1 MGEQAPISRL
11 LAHTQNHRSTMWL
24 ATLFSILNK
33 IFDLA
38 PPLLIGAAVDV
49 VIKKEESALADF
61 GYSDPKEQLILL
73 SVLTIIIWVFESL
86 FEYIYGVLW
95 RNLAQTVQHEL
106 RLDAYSHIQN
116 LEMEWF
122 GDQSK
127 GELMSILNDDIN
139 QLERFLDKGA
149 NELLQVGTTVVI
161 IGAIFLYISPTIA
174 LYSIGAIPV
183 IIWGSFRFQSRIAPR
198 YSKVRKEVGLLNA
211 LLSNN
216 LSGISTIKSFTSEEL
231 EVERVS
237 KASQAYREA
246 NRDAIRLSAAFVPL
260 IRMAILVGFTG
271 TLLHGGLMTLENKM
285 AIASYSVMIFMMQRL
300 LWPLTRLGE
309 TFDLYQRAMV
319 STTRVLNLLETEI
332 RIEEGATP
340 LDKSKV
346 KGEINFENI
355 SFSYPGRELVV
366 DNFDFNIKAGTTQ
379 AIVGPTG
386 SGKTTLIRL
395 LLRFH
400 VPNSGNIFLDSNEIS
415 KLNLKDLR
423 SSISLV
429 TQTITLFPG
438 SVLQNI
444 AYGSNNSSED
454 EIISAAKVAEIHD
467 FVVSLPEG
475 YNTQIGEG
483 GHKLSGGQRQRISIA
498 RAVLKDAPILVLDE
512 ATSSVDN
519 ETEEALQKSL
529 DFISKNRTT
538 IVIAHR
544 LSTIRHSHSIIVL
557 DKGKVVESGK
567 HEDLIKNKSSYYRLW
582 NVQTGVRKS

>member
-1 MGEQAPISRL
+1 MTEQAPIYRL
-11 LAHTQNHRSTMWL
+11 ISHMKERRSTMWL

-49 VIKKEESALADF
+49 VARQEESVLSNY
-61 GYSDPKEQLILL
+61 GYTDPKDQLIIL
-73 SVLTIIIWVFESL
+73 SILTVIIWVFESL

-106 RLDAYSHIQN
+106 RLDAYSHIQE
-116 LEMEWF
+116 LEMAWF
-122 GDQSK
+122 SDQSK

-161 IGAIFLYISPTIA
+161 ISAIFFYISPAIA
-174 LYSIGAIPV
+174 IYSIIPIPV
-183 IIWGSFRFQSRIAPR
+183 IIWGSFRFQSRIGPR
-198 YSKVRKEVGLLNA
+198 YAEVRKEVGLLNA

-231 EVERVS
+231 EIERVRA
-237 KASQAYREA
+237 ASQKYREA
-246 NRDAIRLSAAFVPL
+246 NRKAIRLSAAFVPL
-260 IRMAILVGFTG
+260 IRMAILVGFTA
-271 TLLHGGLMTLENKM
+271 TLLHGGIVTLNGGME
-285 AIASYSVMIFMMQRL
+285 IASYSVMIFMMQRL

-332 RIEEGATP
+332 SVQEGDKE
-340 LDKSKV
+340 LDITKV
-346 KGEINFENI
+346 KGDIRFEDV
-355 SFSYPGRELVV
+355 SFAYPERDEVITNLSLA
-366 DNFDFNIKAGTTQ
+366 IKPGTTQ
-379 AIVGPTG
+379 AIVGSTG

-400 VPNSGNIFLDSNEIS
+400 DNSSGKIFLDGSEI
-415 KLNLKDLR
+415 KDLKIKSLR

-429 TQTITLFPG
+429 TQTIILFPG
-438 SVLQNI
+438 TVMQNI
-444 AYGSNNSSED
+444 AYGKEGATEKEIMSS
-454 EIISAAKVAEIHD
+454 AKTAEAHD
-467 FVVSLPEG
+467 FIMKLPFG
-475 YNTQIGEG
+475 YETQIGEG
-483 GHKLSGGQRQRISIA
+483 GHKLSGGQRQRLSIA
-498 RAVLKDAPILVLDE
+498 RAVLKNAPILVLDE

-529 DFISKNRTT
+529 EIISKDRTT

-544 LSTIRHSHSIIVL
+544 LSTIRHSDSIIVL
-557 DKGKVVESGK
+557 DDGKVVESGT
-567 HEDLIKNKSSYYRLW
+567 HEELLDNKSQYFKLW
-582 NVQTGVRKS
+582 NVQTGKR

>member
-1 MGEQAPISRL
+1 MTEQVPISRL
-11 LAHTQNHRSTMWL
+11 IAHMKEHRSTMWL
-24 ATLFSILNK
+24 ATFFSVLNK

-49 VIKKEESALADF
+49 VVKQEESVLSGY
-61 GYSDPKEQLILL
+61 GYSDPKEQLIIL
-73 SVLTIIIWVFESL
+73 SVLTVFIWVFESL
-86 FEYIYGVLW
+86 FEYFYGVLW

-106 RLDAYSHIQN
+106 RLDAYSHIQE
-116 LEMEWF
+116 LEMSWF
-122 GDQSK
+122 SDQSK

-149 NELLQVGTTVVI
+149 NELLQVSTTVVVI
-161 IGAIFLYISPTIA
+161 SAIFFYISPEIA
-174 LYSIGAIPV
+174 IYSILPIP
-183 IIWGSFRFQSRIAPR
+183 IILWGSFRFQSRIGPR
-198 YSKVRKEVGLLNA
+198 YAEVRKEVGLLNA

-216 LSGISTIKSFTSEEL
+216 LSGISTIKSFTSEEM
-231 EVERVS
+231 EIERVRE
-237 KASQAYREA
+237 ASQAYREA
-246 NRDAIRLSAAFVPL
+246 NKRAIRLSAAFVPL
-260 IRMAILVGFTG
+260 IRMAILVGFTA
-271 TLLHGGLMTLENKM
+271 TLLHGGFVTLDGGM

-319 STTRVLNLLETEI
+319 STTRVLNLLETPI
-332 RIEEGATP
+332 AIDEGDTEVNI
-340 LDKSKV
+340 SEV
-346 KGEINFENI
+346 KGSVVFEDVNFAYPDRSEIINGLNI
-355 SFSYPGRELVV
+355 E
-366 DNFDFNIKAGTTQ
+366 IKSGTTQ

-400 VPNSGNIFLDSNEIS
+400 DPTSGKILLDGKDLKSL
-415 KLNLKDLR
+415 KMKDLR
-423 SSISLV
+423 SAISLV

-438 SVLQNI
+438 TVMQNI
-444 AYGSNNSSED
+444 AYGKAGATEE
-454 EIISAAKVAEIHD
+454 EIIESAKVAEAHSFIM
-467 FVVSLPEG
+467 SLPDG

-483 GHKLSGGQRQRISIA
+483 GHKLSGGQRQRLSIA

-529 DFISKNRTT
+529 EIISKDRTT

-544 LSTIRHSHSIIVL
+544 LSTIRYSDSIIVL
-557 DKGKVVESGK
+557 DDGKVVESGT
-567 HEDLIKNKSSYYRLW
+567 HEELLDNKSQYFRLW
-582 NVQTGVRKS
+582 NVQTGTR

>member
-1 MGEQAPISRL
+1 MTEQAPIYRL
-11 LAHTQNHRSTMWL
+11 ISHMKEHRSTMWL

-49 VIKKEESALADF
+49 VVKQQDSALSGYF
-61 GYSDPKEQLILL
+61 GYSDPKEQLIIL
-73 SVLTIIIWVFESL
+73 SILTVIIWVFESL

-106 RLDAYSHIQN
+106 RLDAYSHIQE
-116 LEMEWF
+116 LEMAWF
-122 GDQSK
+122 SDQSK

-161 IGAIFLYISPTIA
+161 ISAIFFYISPAIA
-174 LYSIGAIPV
+174 IYSIIPIPV
-183 IIWGSFRFQSRIAPR
+183 IIWGSFRFQSRIGPHYAE
-198 YSKVRKEVGLLNA
+198 VRKEVGLLNA

-231 EVERVS
+231 EIERVR
-237 KASQAYREA
+237 KASQKYREA
-246 NRDAIRLSAAFVPL
+246 NRRAIRLSAAFVPL
-260 IRMAILVGFTG
+260 IRMAILVGFTA
-271 TLLHGGLMTLENKM
+271 TLLHGGIVTLDGGMEV
-285 AIASYSVMIFMMQRL
+285 ASYSVMIFMMQRL

-332 RIEEGATP
+332 TIVEGNKE
-340 LDKSKV
+340 LDFAKV
-346 KGEINFENI
+346 KGEIKFETVSFAYPERDEVI
-355 SFSYPGRELVV
+355 SDLSLE
-366 DNFDFNIKAGTTQ
+366 IKPGTTQ
-379 AIVGPTG
+379 AIVGSTG

-400 VPNSGNIFLDSNEIS
+400 DPSSGRISLDGDEI
-415 KLNLKDLR
+415 KELKVKSLR

-429 TQTITLFPG
+429 TQTIILFPG
-438 SVLQNI
+438 TVMQNI
-444 AYGSNNSSED
+444 AYGREGATED
-454 EIISAAKVAEIHD
+454 EIISSAKIAEAHEFIMK
-467 FVVSLPEG
+467 LPLG
-475 YNTQIGEG
+475 YDTQIGEG
-483 GHKLSGGQRQRISIA
+483 GHKLSGGQRQRLSIA

-529 DFISKNRTT
+529 EIISKDRTT

-544 LSTIRHSHSIIVL
+544 LSTIRHSDSIIVL
-557 DKGKVVESGK
+557 DDGKVIESGT
-567 HEDLIKNKSSYYRLW
+567 HEKLLDNKSQYSKLW
-582 NVQTGVRKS
+582 NVQTGKR

>member
-1 MGEQAPISRL
+1 MTEQVPISRL
-11 LAHTQNHRSTMWL
+11 IAHMKEHRSTMWL
-24 ATLFSILNK
+24 ATFFSVLNK

-49 VIKKEESALADF
+49 VVKQDESVLSSY
-61 GYSDPKEQLILL
+61 GYSDPKEQLIIL
-73 SVLTIIIWVFESL
+73 SVLTVFIWVFESL
-86 FEYIYGVLW
+86 FEYFYGVLW

-106 RLDAYSHIQN
+106 RLDAYSHIQE
-116 LEMEWF
+116 LEMSWF
-122 GDQSK
+122 SDQSK

-149 NELLQVGTTVVI
+149 NELLQVSTTVVVI
-161 IGAIFLYISPTIA
+161 SAIFFYISPEIA
-174 LYSIGAIPV
+174 IYSILPIP
-183 IIWGSFRFQSRIAPR
+183 IILWGSFRFQSRIGPR
-198 YSKVRKEVGLLNA
+198 YAEVRKEVGLLNA

-216 LSGISTIKSFTSEEL
+216 LSGISTIKSFTSEEM
-231 EVERVS
+231 EIARVRE
-237 KASQAYREA
+237 ASQAYREA
-246 NRDAIRLSAAFVPL
+246 NKRAIRLSAAFVPL
-260 IRMAILVGFTG
+260 IRMAILVGFTA
-271 TLLHGGLMTLENKM
+271 TLLHGGFVTLDGGM

-319 STTRVLNLLETEI
+319 STTRVLNLLETPI
-332 RIEEGATP
+332 AIDEGDTEVNI
-340 LDKSKV
+340 SEV
-346 KGEINFENI
+346 KGSVVFDDLNFAYPDRSEIINGLNI
-355 SFSYPGRELVV
+355 E
-366 DNFDFNIKAGTTQ
+366 IKPGTTQ

-400 VPNSGNIFLDSNEIS
+400 DPTSGKILLDGKDLKSL
-415 KLNLKDLR
+415 KMKDLR
-423 SSISLV
+423 SAISLV

-438 SVLQNI
+438 TVMQNI
-444 AYGSNNSSED
+444 AYGKAGATEE
-454 EIISAAKVAEIHD
+454 EIIESAKVAEAHSFIM
-467 FVVSLPEG
+467 SLPDG

-483 GHKLSGGQRQRISIA
+483 GHKLSGGQRQRLSIA

-529 DFISKNRTT
+529 EIISKDRTT

-544 LSTIRHSHSIIVL
+544 LSTIRYSDSIIVL
-557 DKGKVVESGK
+557 DDGKVVESGT
-567 HEDLIKNKSSYYRLW
+567 HEELLDNKSQYFRLW
-582 NVQTGVRKS
+582 NVQTGTR

>member
-1 MGEQAPISRL
+1 MAEQAPIYRL
-11 LAHTQNHRSTMWL
+11 ISHMKERRSTMWL

-49 VIKKEESALADF
+49 VARQEESVLSNY
-61 GYSDPKEQLILL
+61 GYTDPKEQLIIL
-73 SVLTIIIWVFESL
+73 SILTVIIWVFESL

-106 RLDAYSHIQN
+106 RLDAYSHIQE
-116 LEMEWF
+116 LEMAWF
-122 GDQSK
+122 SDQSK

-161 IGAIFLYISPTIA
+161 ISAIFFYISPAIA
-174 LYSIGAIPV
+174 IYSVIPIPV
-183 IIWGSFRFQSRIAPR
+183 IIWGSFRFQSRIGPR
-198 YSKVRKEVGLLNA
+198 YAEVRKEVGLLNA

-231 EVERVS
+231 EIERVRA
-237 KASQAYREA
+237 ASQKYREA
-246 NRDAIRLSAAFVPL
+246 NRKAIRLSAAFVPL
-260 IRMAILVGFTG
+260 IRMAILVGFTA
-271 TLLHGGLMTLENKM
+271 TLLHGGIVTLNGGME
-285 AIASYSVMIFMMQRL
+285 IASYSVMIFMMQRL

-332 RIEEGATP
+332 SVQEGDKE
-340 LDKSKV
+340 LDITKV
-346 KGEINFENI
+346 KGDIRFEDVNFA
-355 SFSYPGRELVV
+355 YPERDEVITNLSLA
-366 DNFDFNIKAGTTQ
+366 IKPGTTQ
-379 AIVGPTG
+379 AIVGSTG

-400 VPNSGNIFLDSNEIS
+400 DNSSGKIFLDGSEI
-415 KLNLKDLR
+415 KDLKIKSLR

-429 TQTITLFPG
+429 TQTIILFPG
-438 SVLQNI
+438 TVMQNI
-444 AYGSNNSSED
+444 AYGRDGATEE
-454 EIISAAKVAEIHD
+454 EIISSAKTAEAHD
-467 FVVSLPEG
+467 FIMKLPFG
-475 YNTQIGEG
+475 YETQIGEG
-483 GHKLSGGQRQRISIA
+483 GHKLSGGQRQRLSIA
-498 RAVLKDAPILVLDE
+498 RAVLKNAPILVLDE
-512 ATSSVDN
+512 ATSSVYN

-529 DFISKNRTT
+529 EIISKDRTT

-544 LSTIRHSHSIIVL
+544 LSTIRHSDSIIVL
-557 DKGKVVESGK
+557 DDGKVVESGT
-567 HEDLIKNKSSYYRLW
+567 HEELLDNKSQYFKLW
-582 NVQTGVRKS
+582 NVQTGKR

>member
-1 MGEQAPISRL
+1 MTEQAPINRL
-11 LAHTQNHRSTMWL
+11 LAHTKNHRSTMWL
-24 ATLFSILNK
+24 ATFFSILNK

-231 EVERVS
+231 EVERVR

-400 VPNSGNIFLDSNEIS
+400 VPNSGNIFLDGNEIS

>member
-1 MGEQAPISRL
+1 MTEQAPIRRL
-11 LAHTQNHRSTMWL
+11 LAHTKNHRYTMWL

-49 VIKKEESALADF
+49 VVKREESVLSDF
-61 GYSDPKEQLILL
+61 GYSDPKEQLIVL
-73 SVLTIIIWVFESL
+73 SILTVIIWVFESL

-122 GDQSK
+122 GEQSK

-149 NELLQVGTTVVI
+149 NEILQVSTTVVI

-183 IIWGSFRFQSRIAPR
+183 IVIGSFIFQSRIAPR

-216 LSGISTIKSFTSEEL
+216 LSGISTIKSFTTEDL
-231 EVERVS
+231 EVERVR

-246 NRDAIRLSAAFVPL
+246 NRDAIKLSAAFVPL

-271 TLLHGGLMTLENKM
+271 TLLHGGLMTLDNEM

-332 RIEEGATP
+332 RIEEGALP
-340 LDKSKV
+340 LDPSRV

-366 DNFDFNIKAGTTQ
+366 DNFNFKIKPGTTQ

-400 VPNSGNIFLDSNEIS
+400 VPKSGSIFLDGNEIS
-415 KLNLKDLR
+415 RLNLKDLR

-444 AYGSNNSSED
+444 AYGSKQSSESD
-454 EIISAAKVAEIHD
+454 IIDAAKVAEIHD
-467 FVVSLPEG
+467 FVKSLPDG

-498 RAVLKDAPILVLDE
+498 RAVLKNAPILVLDE

-529 DFISKNRTT
+529 DFISKDRTT

-544 LSTIRHSHSIIVL
+544 LSTIRHSDSIIVL
-557 DKGKVVESGK
+557 DGGKVVESGK
-567 HEDLIKNKSSYYRLW
+567 HEELIGNKSSYYRLW
-582 NVQTGVRKS
+582 NVQTGVRE

>member
-1 MGEQAPISRL
+1 MTEQAPIRRL
-11 LAHTQNHRSTMWL
+11 LAHTKNHRSTMWL

-49 VIKKEESALADF
+49 VVKREESVLADF
-61 GYSDPKEQLILL
+61 GYSDPKEQLIVL
-73 SVLTIIIWVFESL
+73 SILTVIIWVFESL

-122 GDQSK
+122 GEQSK

-149 NELLQVGTTVVI
+149 NEILQVSTTVVI

-183 IIWGSFRFQSRIAPR
+183 IVIGSFIFQSRIAPR
-198 YSKVRKEVGLLNA
+198 YSKVRKEVCLLNA

-216 LSGISTIKSFTSEEL
+216 LSGISTIKSFTTEDL
-231 EVERVS
+231 EVERVR

-246 NRDAIRLSAAFVPL
+246 NRDAIKLSAAFVPL

-271 TLLHGGLMTLENKM
+271 TLLHGGLLTLDNEM

-332 RIEEGATP
+332 RIEEGALP
-340 LDKSKV
+340 LDSSIV
-346 KGEINFENI
+346 KGEITFENI

-366 DNFDFNIKAGTTQ
+366 DNFDFKIEPGTTQ

-400 VPNSGNIFLDSNEIS
+400 VPKSGSIFLDGNEIS

-444 AYGSNNSSED
+444 AYGSKEPSKS
-454 EIISAAKVAEIHD
+454 EIIDAAKVAEIHD
-467 FVVSLPEG
+467 FIESLPDG
-475 YNTQIGEG
+475 YDTQIGEG

-529 DFISKNRTT
+529 DFISKDRTT

-544 LSTIRHSHSIIVL
+544 LSTIRHSDSIIVL
-557 DKGKVVESGK
+557 DGGKVIESGK
-567 HEDLIKNKSSYYRLW
+567 HEQLIDNKSSYYRLW
-582 NVQTGVRKS
+582 NVQTGVREQ

>member
-1 MGEQAPISRL
+1 MTEQAPIFRL
-11 LAHTQNHRSTMWL
+11 FSHMKEHRSTMWL
-24 ATLFSILNK
+24 AILFSILNK

-49 VIKKEESALADF
+49 VVKRQDSVLSEYF
-61 GYSDPKEQLILL
+61 GYSDPKEQLIIL
-73 SVLTIIIWVFESL
+73 SILTVIIWVFESL

-95 RNLAQTVQHEL
+95 RNLAQTVQHEI
-106 RLDAYSHIQN
+106 RLDAYSHIQE
-116 LEMEWF
+116 LEMAWF
-122 GDQSK
+122 SDQSK

-149 NELLQVGTTVVI
+149 NELLQVSTTVIV

-183 IIWGSFRFQSRIAPR
+183 IVIGSFMFQSRIAPR
-198 YSKVRKEVGLLNA
+198 YLKVRKNVGLLNA

-216 LSGISTIKSFTSEEL
+216 LSGISTIKSFTTEEL
-231 EVERVS
+231 EIERVR

-271 TLLHGGLMTLENKM
+271 TLLHGGLITLDGKM

-319 STTRVLNLLETEI
+319 STTRVLNLLETELT
-332 RIEEGATP
+332 IEEGEKV
-340 LDKSKV
+340 LDSKKV
-346 KGEINFENI
+346 RGHIKYENM
-355 SFSYPGRELVV
+355 SFSYPERDEVISGLNLE
-366 DNFDFNIKAGTTQ
+366 IKPGTTQ
-379 AIVGPTG
+379 AIVGSTG

-400 VPNSGNIFLDSNEIS
+400 DPSSGNIFLDGDEI
-415 KLNLKDLR
+415 KELKVKSLR

-429 TQTITLFPG
+429 TQTIILFPG
-438 SVLQNI
+438 TVMQNI
-444 AYGSNNSSED
+444 AYGKEDATEEEIVSS
-454 EIISAAKVAEIHD
+454 AKIAEAHD
-467 FVVSLPEG
+467 FIMNLPNG
-475 YNTQIGEG
+475 YDTQIGEG
-483 GHKLSGGQRQRISIA
+483 GHKLSGGQRQRLSIA
-498 RAVLKDAPILVLDE
+498 RAVLKDAPILILDE

-529 DFISKNRTT
+529 ETISKDRTT

-544 LSTIRHSHSIIVL
+544 LSTIRHSDSIIVL
-557 DKGKVVESGK
+557 ESGKVVESGN
-567 HEDLIKNKSSYYRLW
+567 HEELLDNKLQYYKLW
-582 NVQTGVRKS
+582 NVQTGVR

>member
-1 MGEQAPISRL
+1 MTEEAPIRRL
-11 LAHTQNHRSTMWL
+11 LAHTKNHRSTMWL

-49 VIKKEESALADF
+49 VVKKEESALAGF
-61 GYSDPKEQLILL
+61 GYSDPKEQLIVL
-73 SVLTIIIWVFESL
+73 SILTIIIWVFESL

-95 RNLAQTVQHEL
+95 RNLAQTIQHEL

-149 NELLQVGTTVVI
+149 NEILQVSTTVVI

-174 LYSIGAIPV
+174 LYSLGAIPV
-183 IIWGSFRFQSRIAPR
+183 IVIGSFMFQSRIAPR

-216 LSGISTIKSFTSEEL
+216 LSGISTIKSFTTEEL
-231 EVERVS
+231 EVERVR

-271 TLLHGGLMTLENKM
+271 TLLHGGLLTLNDEM

-332 RIEEGATP
+332 RIEEGALP
-340 LDKSKV
+340 LDSSRV
-346 KGEINFENI
+346 KGEISFENI
-355 SFSYPGRELVV
+355 CFSYPGRELVV
-366 DNFDFNIKAGTTQ
+366 DNFDYNIKAGSTQ

-400 VPNSGNIFLDSNEIS
+400 VPNSGNISLDGNEIS
-415 KLNLKDLR
+415 KINLKDLR

-444 AYGSNNSSED
+444 AYGNKESSEA
-454 EIISAAKVAEIHD
+454 EIINAAKVAEIHD
-467 FVVSLPEG
+467 FIESLPDG
-475 YNTQIGEG
+475 YETQIGEG

-529 DFISKNRTT
+529 DFISKDRTT

-544 LSTIRHSHSIIVL
+544 LSTIRHSDSIIVL
-557 DKGKVVESGK
+557 DGGKVVESGK
-567 HEDLIKNKSSYYRLW
+567 HEELIENKSHYYRLW
-582 NVQTGVRKS
+582 NVQTGVRK

>member
-1 MGEQAPISRL
+1 MTEQAPIFRL
-11 LAHTQNHRSTMWL
+11 FSHMREHRSTMWL

-49 VIKKEESALADF
+49 VVKRQDSVLSEYF
-61 GYSDPKEQLILL
+61 GYSDPKEQLIIL
-73 SVLTIIIWVFESL
+73 SILTVIIWVFESL

-95 RNLAQTVQHEL
+95 RNLAQTVQHEI
-106 RLDAYSHIQN
+106 RLDAYSHIQE
-116 LEMEWF
+116 LEMAWF
-122 GDQSK
+122 SDQSK

-149 NELLQVGTTVVI
+149 NELLQVSTTVIV

-183 IIWGSFRFQSRIAPR
+183 IVIGSFMFQSRIAPR
-198 YSKVRKEVGLLNA
+198 YLKVRKNVGLLNA

-216 LSGISTIKSFTSEEL
+216 LSGISTIKSFTTEEL
-231 EVERVS
+231 EIERVR

-271 TLLHGGLMTLENKM
+271 TLLHGGLITLDGKM

-319 STTRVLNLLETEI
+319 STTRVLNLLETELT
-332 RIEEGATP
+332 IEEGEKV
-340 LDKSKV
+340 LDSKKV
-346 KGEINFENI
+346 RGHIKYENM
-355 SFSYPGRELVV
+355 SFSYPERDEVISGLNLE
-366 DNFDFNIKAGTTQ
+366 IKPGTTQ
-379 AIVGPTG
+379 AIVGSTG

-400 VPNSGNIFLDSNEIS
+400 DPSSGNIFLDGDEI
-415 KLNLKDLR
+415 KELKVKSLR

-429 TQTITLFPG
+429 TQTIILFPG
-438 SVLQNI
+438 TVMQNI
-444 AYGSNNSSED
+444 AYGKEDATEEEIVSS
-454 EIISAAKVAEIHD
+454 AKIAEAHD
-467 FVVSLPEG
+467 FIMNLPNG
-475 YNTQIGEG
+475 YDTQIGEG
-483 GHKLSGGQRQRISIA
+483 GHKLSGGQRQRLSIA
-498 RAVLKDAPILVLDE
+498 RAVLKDAPILILDE

-529 DFISKNRTT
+529 ETISKDRTT

-544 LSTIRHSHSIIVL
+544 LSTIRHSDSIIVL
-557 DKGKVVESGK
+557 ESGKVVESGT
-567 HEDLIKNKSSYYRLW
+567 HEELLDNKLQYYKLW
-582 NVQTGVRKS
+582 NVQTGVR

>member
-1 MGEQAPISRL
+1 MTEQVPISRL
-11 LAHTQNHRSTMWL
+11 IAHMKEHRSTMWL
-24 ATLFSILNK
+24 ATFFSVLNK

-49 VIKKEESALADF
+49 VVKQDESVLSSY
-61 GYSDPKEQLILL
+61 GYSDPKEQLIIL
-73 SVLTIIIWVFESL
+73 SVLTVFIWVFESL
-86 FEYIYGVLW
+86 FEYFYGVLW

-106 RLDAYSHIQN
+106 RLDAYSHIQE
-116 LEMEWF
+116 LEMSWF
-122 GDQSK
+122 SDQSK

-149 NELLQVGTTVVI
+149 NELLQVSTTVIVI
-161 IGAIFLYISPTIA
+161 SAIFFYISPEIA
-174 LYSIGAIPV
+174 IYSILPIP
-183 IIWGSFRFQSRIAPR
+183 IILWGSFRFQSRIGPR
-198 YSKVRKEVGLLNA
+198 YAEVRKEVGLLNA

-216 LSGISTIKSFTSEEL
+216 LSGISTIKSFTSEEM
-231 EVERVS
+231 EIARVRE
-237 KASQAYREA
+237 ASQVYREA
-246 NRDAIRLSAAFVPL
+246 NKRAIRLSAAFVPL
-260 IRMAILVGFTG
+260 IRMAILVGFTA
-271 TLLHGGLMTLENKM
+271 TLLHGGFVTLDGGM

-319 STTRVLNLLETEI
+319 STTRVLNLLETPI
-332 RIEEGATP
+332 AIDEGDTEVNI
-340 LDKSKV
+340 SEV
-346 KGEINFENI
+346 KGSVVFEDVNFAYPDRSEIINGLNI
-355 SFSYPGRELVV
+355 E
-366 DNFDFNIKAGTTQ
+366 IKPGTTQ

-400 VPNSGNIFLDSNEIS
+400 DPTSGKILLDGKDLKSL
-415 KLNLKDLR
+415 KMKDLR
-423 SSISLV
+423 SAISLV

-438 SVLQNI
+438 TVMQNI
-444 AYGSNNSSED
+444 AYGKVGATEE
-454 EIISAAKVAEIHD
+454 EIIESAKVAEAHSFIM
-467 FVVSLPEG
+467 SLPDG

-483 GHKLSGGQRQRISIA
+483 GHKLSGGQRQRLSIA

-529 DFISKNRTT
+529 EIISKDRTT

-544 LSTIRHSHSIIVL
+544 LSTIRYSDSIIVL
-557 DKGKVVESGK
+557 DDGKVVESGT
-567 HEDLIKNKSSYYRLW
+567 HEELLDNKSQYFRLW
-582 NVQTGVRKS
+582 NVQTGTR

>member
-1 MGEQAPISRL
+1 MTEQAPISRL
-11 LAHTQNHRSTMWL
+11 LAHTKNHRSTMWL

-49 VIKKEESALADF
+49 VVKREESVLSDF
-61 GYSDPKEQLILL
+61 GYSDPKEQLIVL
-73 SVLTIIIWVFESL
+73 SVLTVIIWIFESL
-86 FEYIYGVLW
+86 FEYIYGILW

-122 GDQSK
+122 GEQSK

-149 NELLQVGTTVVI
+149 NEILQVSTTVVI
-161 IGAIFLYISPTIA
+161 IGAIFLYISPMIA

-183 IIWGSFRFQSRIAPR
+183 IAVGSFMFQSRIAPR

-216 LSGISTIKSFTSEEL
+216 LSGISTIKSFTTEEL
-231 EVERVS
+231 EVERVR

-246 NRDAIRLSAAFVPL
+246 NRDAIKLSAAFVPL

-271 TLLHGGLMTLENKM
+271 TLLHGGLMTLDNEM

-332 RIEEGATP
+332 RIEEGALS
-340 LDKSKV
+340 LDSSRV
-346 KGEINFENI
+346 KGEINFENV

-366 DNFDFNIKAGTTQ
+366 DNFDFKIKPGTTQ

-400 VPNSGNIFLDSNEIS
+400 VPKSGSIFLDGNEIS

-444 AYGSNNSSED
+444 AYGSKNSTEAD
-454 EIISAAKVAEIHD
+454 IVDAAKVAEIHN
-467 FVVSLPEG
+467 FIESLPEG

-529 DFISKNRTT
+529 DFISKDRTT

-544 LSTIRHSHSIIVL
+544 LSTIRHSDSIIVL
-557 DKGKVVESGK
+557 DSGKVVESGT
-567 HEDLIKNKSSYYRLW
+567 HEELLKNNSQYFKLW
-582 NVQTGVRKS
+582 NVQTGKR

>member
-1 MGEQAPISRL
+1 M
-11 LAHTQNHRSTMWL
+11 
-24 ATLFSILNK
+24 
-33 IFDLA
+33 
-38 PPLLIGAAVDV
+38 
-49 VIKKEESALADF
+49 
-61 GYSDPKEQLILL
+61 
-73 SVLTIIIWVFESL
+73 
-86 FEYIYGVLW
+86 
-95 RNLAQTVQHEL
+95 
-106 RLDAYSHIQN
+106 
-116 LEMEWF
+116 
-122 GDQSK
+122 
-127 GELMSILNDDIN
+127 
-139 QLERFLDKGA
+139 
-149 NELLQVGTTVVI
+149 
-161 IGAIFLYISPTIA
+161 IA

-183 IIWGSFRFQSRIAPR
+183 IVIGSFLFQSRIAPR

-216 LSGISTIKSFTSEEL
+216 LSGISTIKSFTTEEL
-231 EVERVS
+231 EVERVR

-246 NRDAIRLSAAFVPL
+246 NRDAIKLSAAFVPL

-271 TLLHGGLMTLENKM
+271 TLLHGGLMTLDNEM

-332 RIEEGATP
+332 RIEEGALP
-340 LDKSKV
+340 LDSSRV
-346 KGEINFENI
+346 KGEITFENV

-366 DNFDFNIKAGTTQ
+366 DNFDFKIEPGTTQ

-400 VPNSGNIFLDSNEIS
+400 VPKSGSIFLDGNEIS

-444 AYGSNNSSED
+444 AYGSKSSEVD
-454 EIISAAKVAEIHD
+454 IVDAAKVAEIHN
-467 FVVSLPEG
+467 FIESLPEG

-529 DFISKNRTT
+529 DLISKDRTT

-544 LSTIRHSHSIIVL
+544 LSTIRHSDSIIVL
-557 DKGKVVESGK
+557 DGGKVVESGN
-567 HEDLIKNKSSYYRLW
+567 HEELLKNKSQYFKLW
-582 NVQTGVRKS
+582 NVQTGKR

>member
-1 MGEQAPISRL
+1 MTEQVPIRRL
-11 LAHTQNHRSTMWL
+11 LAHTKNHRSTMWL

-49 VIKKEESALADF
+49 VVKQEESALSDF
-61 GYSDPKEQLILL
+61 GYSDPKEQLIVL
-73 SVLTIIIWVFESL
+73 SILTVIIWVFESL

-149 NELLQVGTTVVI
+149 NEILQVSTTVVI

-174 LYSIGAIPV
+174 LYSICAIPFIV
-183 IIWGSFRFQSRIAPR
+183 IGSFMFQSRIAPR
-198 YSKVRKEVGLLNA
+198 YTKVRKEVGLLNA

-216 LSGISTIKSFTSEEL
+216 LSGISTIKSFTTEEL
-231 EVERVS
+231 EIERVR

-246 NRDAIRLSAAFVPL
+246 NRDAIKLSAAFVPL

-271 TLLHGGLMTLENKM
+271 TLLHGGLITLEGKM

-332 RIEEGATP
+332 RIEEGTES
-340 LDKSKV
+340 LDLSQV
-346 KGEINFENI
+346 KGNINFEKV
-355 SFSYPGRELVV
+355 SFSYPERELVV
-366 DNFDFNIKAGTTQ
+366 NGFDLDIKPGSTQ

-400 VPNSGNIFLDSNEIS
+400 VPNSGSIFLDGTEIS
-415 KLNLKDLR
+415 KINLKDLR

-438 SVLQNI
+438 TVLQNI
-444 AYGSNNSSED
+444 AYGNKEYSKSQ
-454 EIISAAKVAEIHD
+454 IINAAKVAEIHD
-467 FVVSLPEG
+467 FVESLPDG
-475 YNTQIGEG
+475 YSTQIGEG

-544 LSTIRHSHSIIVL
+544 LSTIRHSDSIIVL
-557 DKGKVVESGK
+557 DCGKVVEAGN
-567 HEDLIKNKSSYYRLW
+567 HDELIANKSNYYRLW
-582 NVQTGVRKS
+582 NVQTGVRD

>member
-1 MGEQAPISRL
+1 MTEQAPIYRL
-11 LAHTQNHRSTMWL
+11 ISHMKEHRSTMWL

-49 VIKKEESALADF
+49 VVKQQDSSLSGYF
-61 GYSDPKEQLILL
+61 GYSDPKEQLIIL
-73 SVLTIIIWVFESL
+73 SILTVIIWVFESL

-106 RLDAYSHIQN
+106 RLDAYSHIQE
-116 LEMEWF
+116 LEMAWF
-122 GDQSK
+122 SDQSK

-161 IGAIFLYISPTIA
+161 ISAIFFYISPAIA
-174 LYSIGAIPV
+174 IYSIIPIPV
-183 IIWGSFRFQSRIAPR
+183 IIWGSFRFQSRIGPHYAE
-198 YSKVRKEVGLLNA
+198 VRKEVGLLNA

-231 EVERVS
+231 EIERVR
-237 KASQAYREA
+237 KASQKYREA
-246 NRDAIRLSAAFVPL
+246 NRRAIRLSAAFVPL
-260 IRMAILVGFTG
+260 IRMAILVGFTA
-271 TLLHGGLMTLENKM
+271 TLLHGGIVTLDGGMEV
-285 AIASYSVMIFMMQRL
+285 ASYSVMIFMMQRL

-332 RIEEGATP
+332 TIVEGNKE
-340 LDKSKV
+340 LDFAKV
-346 KGEINFENI
+346 KGEIKFETVSFAYPERDEVI
-355 SFSYPGRELVV
+355 SDLSLE
-366 DNFDFNIKAGTTQ
+366 IKPGTTQ
-379 AIVGPTG
+379 AIVGSTG

-400 VPNSGNIFLDSNEIS
+400 DPSSGRISLDGDEI
-415 KLNLKDLR
+415 KELKVKSLR

-429 TQTITLFPG
+429 TQTIILFPG
-438 SVLQNI
+438 TVMQNI
-444 AYGSNNSSED
+444 AYGREGATED
-454 EIISAAKVAEIHD
+454 EIISSAKIAEAHEFIMK
-467 FVVSLPEG
+467 LPLG
-475 YNTQIGEG
+475 YDTQIGEG
-483 GHKLSGGQRQRISIA
+483 GHKLSGGQRQRLSIA

-529 DFISKNRTT
+529 EIISKDRTT

-544 LSTIRHSHSIIVL
+544 LSTIRHSDSIIVL
-557 DKGKVVESGK
+557 DDGKVIESGT
-567 HEDLIKNKSSYYRLW
+567 HEELLDNKSQYSKLW
-582 NVQTGVRKS
+582 NVQTGKR

>member
-1 MGEQAPISRL
+1 MTEQAPIRRL
-11 LAHTQNHRSTMWL
+11 LAHTKNHRTTMWL

-49 VIKKEESALADF
+49 VVKREESVLSDF
-61 GYSDPKEQLILL
+61 GYSDPKEQLIVL
-73 SVLTIIIWVFESL
+73 SVLTVIIWVFESL

-106 RLDAYSHIQN
+106 RIDAYSHIQN

-122 GDQSK
+122 GEQSK

-149 NELLQVGTTVVI
+149 NEILQVSTTVVI
-161 IGAIFLYISPTIA
+161 IGAIFLYISPMIA

-183 IIWGSFRFQSRIAPR
+183 IIVGSFLFQSRIAPR

-216 LSGISTIKSFTSEEL
+216 LSGISTIKSFTTEEL
-231 EVERVS
+231 EVERVR

-246 NRDAIRLSAAFVPL
+246 NRDAIKLSAAFVPL

-271 TLLHGGLMTLENKM
+271 TLLHGGLMTLDNEM

-332 RIEEGATP
+332 RIEEGALP
-340 LDKSKV
+340 LDSSRV
-346 KGEINFENI
+346 KGEITFENV

-366 DNFDFNIKAGTTQ
+366 DNFDFKIEPGTTQ
-379 AIVGPTG
+379 AIVRPTG

-400 VPNSGNIFLDSNEIS
+400 VPKSGSIFLDGNEIS

-444 AYGSNNSSED
+444 AYGSKSSEAD
-454 EIISAAKVAEIHD
+454 IVAAAKVAEIHD
-467 FVVSLPEG
+467 FVESLPEG

-529 DFISKNRTT
+529 DFISKDRTT

-544 LSTIRHSHSIIVL
+544 LSTIRHSDSIIVL
-557 DKGKVVESGK
+557 DDGKVVESGN
-567 HEDLIKNKSSYYRLW
+567 HEELLKNNSQYFKLW
-582 NVQTGVRKS
+582 NVQTGKR

>member
-1 MGEQAPISRL
+1 MRE
-11 LAHTQNHRSTMWL
+11 HRSTMWL

-49 VIKKEESALADF
+49 VVKRQDSVLSEYF
-61 GYSDPKEQLILL
+61 GYSDPKEQLIIL
-73 SVLTIIIWVFESL
+73 SILTVIIWVFESL

-95 RNLAQTVQHEL
+95 RNLAQTVQHEI
-106 RLDAYSHIQN
+106 RLDAYSHIQE
-116 LEMEWF
+116 LEMAWF
-122 GDQSK
+122 SDQSK

-149 NELLQVGTTVVI
+149 NELLQVSTTVIV

-183 IIWGSFRFQSRIAPR
+183 IVIGSFMFQSRIAPR
-198 YSKVRKEVGLLNA
+198 YLKVRKNVGLLNA

-216 LSGISTIKSFTSEEL
+216 LSGISTIKSFTTEEL
-231 EVERVS
+231 EIERVR

-271 TLLHGGLMTLENKM
+271 TLLHGGLITLDGKM

-319 STTRVLNLLETEI
+319 STTRVLNLLETELT
-332 RIEEGATP
+332 IEEGQKV
-340 LDKSKV
+340 LDSKKV
-346 KGEINFENI
+346 RGHIKYENM
-355 SFSYPGRELVV
+355 SLSYPERDEVISKLNLEV
-366 DNFDFNIKAGTTQ
+366 KPGTTQ
-379 AIVGPTG
+379 AIVGSTG

-400 VPNSGNIFLDSNEIS
+400 DPSSGNIFLDGDEI
-415 KLNLKDLR
+415 KDLKVKSLR

-429 TQTITLFPG
+429 TQTIILFPG
-438 SVLQNI
+438 TVMQNI
-444 AYGSNNSSED
+444 AYGKED
-454 EIISAAKVAEIHD
+454 STEEEIISSAKIAE
-467 FVVSLPEG
+467 
-475 YNTQIGEG
+475 
-483 GHKLSGGQRQRISIA
+483 
-498 RAVLKDAPILVLDE
+498 
-512 ATSSVDN
+512 
-519 ETEEALQKSL
+519 
-529 DFISKNRTT
+529 
-538 IVIAHR
+538 
-544 LSTIRHSHSIIVL
+544 
-557 DKGKVVESGK
+557 
-567 HEDLIKNKSSYYRLW
+567 
-582 NVQTGVRKS
+582 

>member
-1 MGEQAPISRL
+1 MTEQAPIRRL
-11 LAHTQNHRSTMWL
+11 LAHTKNHRTTMWL

-49 VIKKEESALADF
+49 VVKREESVLSDF
-61 GYSDPKEQLILL
+61 GYSDPKEQLIVL
-73 SVLTIIIWVFESL
+73 SILTVIIWVFESL

-106 RLDAYSHIQN
+106 RIDAYSHIQN

-122 GDQSK
+122 GEQSK

-149 NELLQVGTTVVI
+149 NEILQVSTTVVI
-161 IGAIFLYISPTIA
+161 IGAIFLYISPMIA

-183 IIWGSFRFQSRIAPR
+183 IIVGSFLFQSRIAPR

-216 LSGISTIKSFTSEEL
+216 LSGISTIKSFTTEEL
-231 EVERVS
+231 EVERVR

-246 NRDAIRLSAAFVPL
+246 NRDAIKLSAAFVPL

-271 TLLHGGLMTLENKM
+271 TLLHGGLMTLDNEM

-332 RIEEGATP
+332 RIEEGALP
-340 LDKSKV
+340 LDSSRV
-346 KGEINFENI
+346 KGEITFENV

-366 DNFDFNIKAGTTQ
+366 DNFDFKIKPGTTQ

-400 VPNSGNIFLDSNEIS
+400 VPKSGSIFLDGNEIS

-444 AYGSNNSSED
+444 AYGSKSSEVD
-454 EIISAAKVAEIHD
+454 IVAAAKVAEIHD
-467 FVVSLPEG
+467 FVESLPEG

-529 DFISKNRTT
+529 DFISKDRTT

-544 LSTIRHSHSIIVL
+544 LSTIRHSDSIIVL
-557 DKGKVVESGK
+557 DDGKVVESGN
-567 HEDLIKNKSSYYRLW
+567 HEELLKNNSQYFKLW
-582 NVQTGVRKS
+582 NVQTGKR

>member
-1 MGEQAPISRL
+1 MTEQAPIRRL
-11 LAHTQNHRSTMWL
+11 LAHTKNHRYTMWL

-49 VIKKEESALADF
+49 VVKREESVLSDF
-61 GYSDPKEQLILL
+61 GYSDPKEQLIVL
-73 SVLTIIIWVFESL
+73 SILTVIIWVFESL

-122 GDQSK
+122 GEQSK

-149 NELLQVGTTVVI
+149 NEILQVSTTVVI

-183 IIWGSFRFQSRIAPR
+183 IVIGSFIFQSRIAPR

-216 LSGISTIKSFTSEEL
+216 LSGISTIKSFTTEDL
-231 EVERVS
+231 EVERVR

-246 NRDAIRLSAAFVPL
+246 NRDAIKLSAAFVPL

-271 TLLHGGLMTLENKM
+271 TLLHGGLMTLDNEM

-319 STTRVLNLLETEI
+319 STTRVLNLLETKI
-332 RIEEGATP
+332 RIEEGALP
-340 LDKSKV
+340 LDSSRV

-366 DNFDFNIKAGTTQ
+366 DNFNFKIKPGTTQ

-400 VPNSGNIFLDSNEIS
+400 IPKSGSIFLDGNEIS

-444 AYGSNNSSED
+444 AYGSKQSSESD
-454 EIISAAKVAEIHD
+454 IIDAAKVAEIHD
-467 FVVSLPEG
+467 FVKSLPDG

-498 RAVLKDAPILVLDE
+498 RAVLKNAPILVLDE

-529 DFISKNRTT
+529 DFISKDRTT

-544 LSTIRHSHSIIVL
+544 LSTIRHSDSIIVL
-557 DKGKVVESGK
+557 DGGKVVESGK
-567 HEDLIKNKSSYYRLW
+567 HEELIGNKSSYYRLW
-582 NVQTGVRKS
+582 NVQTGVRE

>member
-1 MGEQAPISRL
+1 MNEQLPISRL
-11 LAHTQNHRSTMWL
+11 LAHTKNHRFTMWL

-49 VIKKEESALADF
+49 VVKREESALSDF

-73 SVLTIIIWVFESL
+73 SILTIIIWVFESL

-122 GDQSK
+122 GEQSK

-149 NELLQVGTTVVI
+149 NEILQVSTTVVI

-174 LYSIGAIPV
+174 LYSICAIPFIV
-183 IIWGSFRFQSRIAPR
+183 IGSFMFQSRIAPR
-198 YSKVRKEVGLLNA
+198 YTKVRKEVGLLNA

-216 LSGISTIKSFTSEEL
+216 LSGISTIKSFTTEEL
-231 EVERVS
+231 EIERVR

-246 NRDAIRLSAAFVPL
+246 NRDAIKLSAAFVPL

-271 TLLHGGLMTLENKM
+271 TLLHGGLITLEGKM

-332 RIEEGATP
+332 RIEEGSES
-340 LDKSKV
+340 LDLTQV
-346 KGEINFENI
+346 KGNINFEKV

-366 DNFDFNIKAGTTQ
+366 NGFDLNIKPGSTQ

-386 SGKTTLIRL
+386 SGKTTLVRL

-400 VPNSGNIFLDSNEIS
+400 VPNSGSIFLDGTEIS
-415 KLNLKDLR
+415 KINLKDLR

-438 SVLQNI
+438 TVLQNI
-444 AYGSNNSSED
+444 AYGNKEYSKSQ
-454 EIISAAKVAEIHD
+454 IINAAKVAEIHD
-467 FVVSLPEG
+467 FVESLPDG
-475 YNTQIGEG
+475 YSTQIGEG

-498 RAVLKDAPILVLDE
+498 RAILKDAPILVLDE

-544 LSTIRHSHSIIVL
+544 LSTIRHSDSIIVL
-557 DKGKVVESGK
+557 DCGKVVEAGN
-567 HEDLIKNKSSYYRLW
+567 HDELIANKSNYYRLW
-582 NVQTGVRKS
+582 NVQTGVRE

>member
-1 MGEQAPISRL
+1 MTEQVPISRL
-11 LAHTQNHRSTMWL
+11 IAHMKEHRSTMWL
-24 ATLFSILNK
+24 ATFFSVLNK

-49 VIKKEESALADF
+49 VVKQEESVLSGY
-61 GYSDPKEQLILL
+61 GYSDPKEQLIIL
-73 SVLTIIIWVFESL
+73 SVLTVFIWVFESL
-86 FEYIYGVLW
+86 FEYFYGVLW

-106 RLDAYSHIQN
+106 RLDAYSHIQE
-116 LEMEWF
+116 LEMSWF
-122 GDQSK
+122 SDQSK

-149 NELLQVGTTVVI
+149 NELLQVSTTVVVI
-161 IGAIFLYISPTIA
+161 SAIFFYISPEIA
-174 LYSIGAIPV
+174 IYSILPIP
-183 IIWGSFRFQSRIAPR
+183 IILWGSFRFQSRIGPR
-198 YSKVRKEVGLLNA
+198 YAEVRKEVGLLNA

-216 LSGISTIKSFTSEEL
+216 LSGISTIKSFTSEEM
-231 EVERVS
+231 EIARVRE
-237 KASQAYREA
+237 ASQAYREA
-246 NRDAIRLSAAFVPL
+246 NKRAIRLSAAFVPL
-260 IRMAILVGFTG
+260 IRMAILVGFTA
-271 TLLHGGLMTLENKM
+271 TLLHGGFVTLDGGM

-319 STTRVLNLLETEI
+319 STTRVLNLLETPI
-332 RIEEGATP
+332 AIDEGDTEVNI
-340 LDKSKV
+340 SEV
-346 KGEINFENI
+346 KGSVVFEDVNFAYPDRSEIINGLNI
-355 SFSYPGRELVV
+355 E
-366 DNFDFNIKAGTTQ
+366 IKPGTTQ

-400 VPNSGNIFLDSNEIS
+400 DPTSGKILLDGKDLKSL
-415 KLNLKDLR
+415 KMKDLR
-423 SSISLV
+423 SAISLV

-438 SVLQNI
+438 TVMQNI
-444 AYGSNNSSED
+444 AYGKAGATEE
-454 EIISAAKVAEIHD
+454 EIIEAAKVAEAHSFIM
-467 FVVSLPEG
+467 SLPDG

-483 GHKLSGGQRQRISIA
+483 GHKLSGGQRQRLSIA

-529 DFISKNRTT
+529 EIISKDRTT

-544 LSTIRHSHSIIVL
+544 LSTIRYSDSIIVL
-557 DKGKVVESGK
+557 DDGKVVESGN
-567 HEDLIKNKSSYYRLW
+567 HEELLDNKSQYFRLW
-582 NVQTGVRKS
+582 NVQTGTR

>member
-1 MGEQAPISRL
+1 MTEQAPIFRL
-11 LAHTQNHRSTMWL
+11 FSHMRGHRSTVWL

-49 VIKKEESALADF
+49 VVKRQDSALSEYF
-61 GYSDPKEQLILL
+61 GYSDPKEQLIIL
-73 SVLTIIIWVFESL
+73 SILTVIIWVFESL
-86 FEYIYGVLW
+86 FEYVYGVLW
-95 RNLAQTVQHEL
+95 RNLAQTVQHEI
-106 RLDAYSHIQN
+106 RLDAYSHIQE
-116 LEMEWF
+116 LEMAWF
-122 GDQSK
+122 SDQSK

-149 NELLQVGTTVVI
+149 NELLQVSTTVIV

-174 LYSIGAIPV
+174 LYSIGAIPFIV
-183 IIWGSFRFQSRIAPR
+183 IGSFMFQSRIAPR
-198 YSKVRKEVGLLNA
+198 YLKVRKNVGLLNA

-216 LSGISTIKSFTSEEL
+216 LSGISTIKSFTTEEL
-231 EVERVS
+231 EIERVR

-271 TLLHGGLMTLENKM
+271 TLLHGGLITLDGKM

-319 STTRVLNLLETEI
+319 STTRVLNLLETELT
-332 RIEEGATP
+332 IEEGEKV
-340 LDKSKV
+340 LDSNKV
-346 KGEINFENI
+346 RGHIKYENM
-355 SFSYPGRELVV
+355 SFSYPERDEVISGLNLEI
-366 DNFDFNIKAGTTQ
+366 NPGTTQ
-379 AIVGPTG
+379 AIVGSTG

-400 VPNSGNIFLDSNEIS
+400 DPSSGNILLDGDEI
-415 KLNLKDLR
+415 KDLKVKSLR

-429 TQTITLFPG
+429 TQTIILFPG
-438 SVLQNI
+438 TVMENI
-444 AYGSNNSSED
+444 AYGKED
-454 EIISAAKVAEIHD
+454 AIEKEIISSAKIAEAHD
-467 FVVSLPEG
+467 FIMNLPNG
-475 YNTQIGEG
+475 YDTQIGEG
-483 GHKLSGGQRQRISIA
+483 GHKLSGGQRQRLSIA
-498 RAVLKDAPILVLDE
+498 RAVLKDAPILILDE

-529 DFISKNRTT
+529 ETISKDRTT

-544 LSTIRHSHSIIVL
+544 LSTIRHSDSIIVL
-557 DKGKVVESGK
+557 EGGRVVESGT
-567 HEDLIKNKSSYYRLW
+567 HEELLDKKLQYYKLW
-582 NVQTGVRKS
+582 NVQTGVR

>member
-1 MGEQAPISRL
+1 MTEQLPISRL
-11 LAHTQNHRSTMWL
+11 LAHTKNHRSTMRL

-49 VIKKEESALADF
+49 VVKREESALSDF

-73 SVLTIIIWVFESL
+73 SILTIIIWVFESL

-122 GDQSK
+122 GEQSK

-149 NELLQVGTTVVI
+149 NEILQVSTTVVI

-174 LYSIGAIPV
+174 LYSICAIPFIV
-183 IIWGSFRFQSRIAPR
+183 IGSFMFQSRIAPR
-198 YSKVRKEVGLLNA
+198 YTKVRKEVGLLNA

-216 LSGISTIKSFTSEEL
+216 LSGISTIKSFTTEEL
-231 EVERVS
+231 EIERVR

-246 NRDAIRLSAAFVPL
+246 NRDAIKLSAAFVPL

-271 TLLHGGLMTLENKM
+271 TLLHGGLITLEGKM

-332 RIEEGATP
+332 RIEEGSES
-340 LDKSKV
+340 LDLTQV
-346 KGEINFENI
+346 KGNINFEKV

-366 DNFDFNIKAGTTQ
+366 NGFDLNIKPGSTQ

-386 SGKTTLIRL
+386 SGKTTLVRL

-400 VPNSGNIFLDSNEIS
+400 VPNSGSIFLDGTEIS
-415 KLNLKDLR
+415 KINLKDLR

-438 SVLQNI
+438 TVLQNI
-444 AYGSNNSSED
+444 AYGNKEYSKSQ
-454 EIISAAKVAEIHD
+454 IINAAKVAEIHD
-467 FVVSLPEG
+467 FVESLPDG
-475 YNTQIGEG
+475 YSTQIGEG

-498 RAVLKDAPILVLDE
+498 RAILKDAPILVLDE

-544 LSTIRHSHSIIVL
+544 LSTIRHSDSIIVL
-557 DKGKVVESGK
+557 DCGKVVEAGN
-567 HEDLIKNKSSYYRLW
+567 HDELIANKSNYYRLW
-582 NVQTGVRKS
+582 NVQTGVRE

>member
-1 MGEQAPISRL
+1 MTEQAPISRL
-11 LAHTQNHRSTMWL
+11 IAHMKKHRSTMWL
-24 ATLFSILNK
+24 ATFFSVLNK

-49 VIKKEESALADF
+49 VVKQEESVLSGY
-61 GYSDPKEQLILL
+61 GYSDPKEQLIIL
-73 SVLTIIIWVFESL
+73 SVLTVFIWVFESL
-86 FEYIYGVLW
+86 FEYFYGVLW

-106 RLDAYSHIQN
+106 RLDAYSHIQE
-116 LEMEWF
+116 LEMSWF
-122 GDQSK
+122 SDQSK

-149 NELLQVGTTVVI
+149 NELLQVSTTVVVI
-161 IGAIFLYISPTIA
+161 SAIFFYISPEIA
-174 LYSIGAIPV
+174 IYSILPIP
-183 IIWGSFRFQSRIAPR
+183 IILWGSFRFQSRIGPR
-198 YSKVRKEVGLLNA
+198 YAEVRKEVGLLNA

-216 LSGISTIKSFTSEEL
+216 LSGISTIKSFTSEEM
-231 EVERVS
+231 EIARVRE
-237 KASQAYREA
+237 ASQAYREA
-246 NRDAIRLSAAFVPL
+246 NKRAIRLSAAFVPL
-260 IRMAILVGFTG
+260 IRMAILVGFTA
-271 TLLHGGLMTLENKM
+271 TLLHGGFVTLDGGM

-319 STTRVLNLLETEI
+319 STTRVLNLLGTPIAIDEGDTEVNI
-332 RIEEGATP
+332 SE
-340 LDKSKV
+340 V
-346 KGEINFENI
+346 KGSVVFEDVNFAYPDRSEIINGLNI
-355 SFSYPGRELVV
+355 E
-366 DNFDFNIKAGTTQ
+366 IKPGTTQ

-400 VPNSGNIFLDSNEIS
+400 DPTSGKILLDGKDLKSL
-415 KLNLKDLR
+415 KMKDLR
-423 SSISLV
+423 SAISLV

-438 SVLQNI
+438 TVMQNI
-444 AYGSNNSSED
+444 AYGKAGATEE
-454 EIISAAKVAEIHD
+454 EIIESAKVAEAHSFIM
-467 FVVSLPEG
+467 SLPDG

-483 GHKLSGGQRQRISIA
+483 GHKLSGGQRQRLSIA

-529 DFISKNRTT
+529 EIISKDRTT

-544 LSTIRHSHSIIVL
+544 LSTIRYSDSIIVL
-557 DKGKVVESGK
+557 DDGKVVESGT
-567 HEDLIKNKSSYYRLW
+567 HEELLDNKSQYFRLW
-582 NVQTGVRKS
+582 NVQTGTR

>member
-1 MGEQAPISRL
+1 MTEQAPIRRL
-11 LAHTQNHRSTMWL
+11 LAHTKNHRTTMWL

-49 VIKKEESALADF
+49 VVKREESVLSDF
-61 GYSDPKEQLILL
+61 GYSDPKEQLIVL
-73 SVLTIIIWVFESL
+73 SILTVIIWVFESL

-106 RLDAYSHIQN
+106 RIDAYSHIQN

-122 GDQSK
+122 GEQSK

-149 NELLQVGTTVVI
+149 NEILQVSTTVVI
-161 IGAIFLYISPTIA
+161 IGAIFLYISPMIA

-183 IIWGSFRFQSRIAPR
+183 IVIGSFLFQSRIAPR

-216 LSGISTIKSFTSEEL
+216 LSGISTIKSFTTEEL
-231 EVERVS
+231 EVERVR

-246 NRDAIRLSAAFVPL
+246 NRDAIKLSAAFVPL

-271 TLLHGGLMTLENKM
+271 TLLHGGLMTLDNEM

-332 RIEEGATP
+332 RIEEGALP
-340 LDKSKV
+340 LDSSRV
-346 KGEINFENI
+346 KGEITFENV

-366 DNFDFNIKAGTTQ
+366 DNFDFKIEPGTTQ

-400 VPNSGNIFLDSNEIS
+400 VPKSGSIFLDGNEIS

-444 AYGSNNSSED
+444 AYGSKSSEVD
-454 EIISAAKVAEIHD
+454 IVDAAKVAEIHN
-467 FVVSLPEG
+467 FIESLPEG

-529 DFISKNRTT
+529 DLISKDRTT

-544 LSTIRHSHSIIVL
+544 LSTIRHSDSIIVL
-557 DKGKVVESGK
+557 DGGKVVESGN
-567 HEDLIKNKSSYYRLW
+567 HEELLKNKSQYFKLW
-582 NVQTGVRKS
+582 NVQTGKR

>member
-1 MGEQAPISRL
+1 MTEQVPISRL
-11 LAHTQNHRSTMWL
+11 IAHMKEHRSTMWL
-24 ATLFSILNK
+24 ATFFSVLNK

-49 VIKKEESALADF
+49 VVKQEESVLSGY
-61 GYSDPKEQLILL
+61 GYSDPKEQLIIL
-73 SVLTIIIWVFESL
+73 SVLTVFIWVFESL
-86 FEYIYGVLW
+86 FEYFYGVLW

-106 RLDAYSHIQN
+106 RLDAYSHIQE
-116 LEMEWF
+116 LEMSWF
-122 GDQSK
+122 SDQSK

-149 NELLQVGTTVVI
+149 NELLQVSTTVVVI
-161 IGAIFLYISPTIA
+161 SAIFFYISPEIA
-174 LYSIGAIPV
+174 IYSILPIP
-183 IIWGSFRFQSRIAPR
+183 IILWGSFRFQSRIGPR
-198 YSKVRKEVGLLNA
+198 YAEVRKEVGLLNA

-216 LSGISTIKSFTSEEL
+216 LSGISTIKSFTSEEM
-231 EVERVS
+231 EIARVRE
-237 KASQAYREA
+237 ASQAYREA
-246 NRDAIRLSAAFVPL
+246 NKRAIRLSAAFVPL
-260 IRMAILVGFTG
+260 IRMAILVGFTA
-271 TLLHGGLMTLENKM
+271 TLLHGGFVTLDGGM

-319 STTRVLNLLETEI
+319 STTRVLNLLETPI
-332 RIEEGATP
+332 AIDEGDTEVNI
-340 LDKSKV
+340 SEV
-346 KGEINFENI
+346 KGSVVFEDVNFAYPDRSEIINGLNI
-355 SFSYPGRELVV
+355 E
-366 DNFDFNIKAGTTQ
+366 IKPGTTQ

-400 VPNSGNIFLDSNEIS
+400 DPTSGKILLDGKDLKSL
-415 KLNLKDLR
+415 KMKDLR
-423 SSISLV
+423 SAISLV

-438 SVLQNI
+438 TVMQNI
-444 AYGSNNSSED
+444 AYGKAGATEE
-454 EIISAAKVAEIHD
+454 EIIESAKVAEAHSFIM
-467 FVVSLPEG
+467 SLPDG

-483 GHKLSGGQRQRISIA
+483 GHKLSGGQRQRLSIA

-529 DFISKNRTT
+529 EIISKDRTT

-544 LSTIRHSHSIIVL
+544 LSTIRYSDSIIVL
-557 DKGKVVESGK
+557 DDGKVVESGN
-567 HEDLIKNKSSYYRLW
+567 HEELLDNKSQYFRLW
-582 NVQTGVRKS
+582 NVQTGTR

>member
-1 MGEQAPISRL
+1 MTEQAPISRL
-11 LAHTQNHRSTMWL
+11 LAHTKNHRSTMWL

-49 VIKKEESALADF
+49 VVKREESVLSDF
-61 GYSDPKEQLILL
+61 GYSDPKEQLIVL
-73 SVLTIIIWVFESL
+73 SVLTVIIWVFESL

-122 GDQSK
+122 GEQSK

-149 NELLQVGTTVVI
+149 NEILQVSTTVVI
-161 IGAIFLYISPTIA
+161 IGAIFLYISPMIA

-183 IIWGSFRFQSRIAPR
+183 IAVGSFMFQSRIAPR

-216 LSGISTIKSFTSEEL
+216 LSGISTIKSFTTEEL
-231 EVERVS
+231 EVERVR

-246 NRDAIRLSAAFVPL
+246 NRDAIKLSAAFVPL

-271 TLLHGGLMTLENKM
+271 TLLHGGLMTLDNEM

-332 RIEEGATP
+332 RIEEGALP
-340 LDKSKV
+340 LDPSRV

-366 DNFDFNIKAGTTQ
+366 DNFNFKIKPGTTQ

-400 VPNSGNIFLDSNEIS
+400 IPKSGSIFLDGNEIS

-444 AYGSNNSSED
+444 AYGSKQSSESD
-454 EIISAAKVAEIHD
+454 IIDAAKVAEIHD
-467 FVVSLPEG
+467 FVKSLPDG

-498 RAVLKDAPILVLDE
+498 RAVLKNAPILVLDE

-529 DFISKNRTT
+529 DFISKDRTT

-544 LSTIRHSHSIIVL
+544 LSTIRHSDSIIVL
-557 DKGKVVESGK
+557 DGGKVVESGK
-567 HEDLIKNKSSYYRLW
+567 HEELIGNKSSYYRLW

>member
-1 MGEQAPISRL
+1 MTEQAPIYRL
-11 LAHTQNHRSTMWL
+11 ISHMKERRSTMWL

-49 VIKKEESALADF
+49 VARQEESVLSNY
-61 GYSDPKEQLILL
+61 GYTDPKDQLIIL
-73 SVLTIIIWVFESL
+73 SILTVIIWVFESL

-106 RLDAYSHIQN
+106 RLDAYSHIQE
-116 LEMEWF
+116 LEMAWF
-122 GDQSK
+122 SDQSK

-161 IGAIFLYISPTIA
+161 ISAIFFYISPAIA
-174 LYSIGAIPV
+174 IYSIIPIPV
-183 IIWGSFRFQSRIAPR
+183 IIWGSFRFQSRIGPR
-198 YSKVRKEVGLLNA
+198 YAEVRKEVGLLNA

-231 EVERVS
+231 EIERVRA
-237 KASQAYREA
+237 ASQKYREA
-246 NRDAIRLSAAFVPL
+246 NRKAIRLSAAFVPL
-260 IRMAILVGFTG
+260 IRMAILVGFTA
-271 TLLHGGLMTLENKM
+271 TLLHGGIVTLNGGME
-285 AIASYSVMIFMMQRL
+285 IASYSVMIFMMQRL

-332 RIEEGATP
+332 SVQEGDKE
-340 LDKSKV
+340 LDITKV
-346 KGEINFENI
+346 KGDIRFEDV
-355 SFSYPGRELVV
+355 SFAYPERDEVITNLSLA
-366 DNFDFNIKAGTTQ
+366 IKPGTTQ
-379 AIVGPTG
+379 AIVGSTG

-400 VPNSGNIFLDSNEIS
+400 DNSSGKIFLDGSEI
-415 KLNLKDLR
+415 KDLKIKSLR

-429 TQTITLFPG
+429 TQTIILFPG
-438 SVLQNI
+438 TVMQNI
-444 AYGSNNSSED
+444 GYGKEGATEKEIMSS
-454 EIISAAKVAEIHD
+454 AKTAEAHD
-467 FVVSLPEG
+467 FIMKLPFG
-475 YNTQIGEG
+475 YETQIGEG
-483 GHKLSGGQRQRISIA
+483 GHKLSGGQRQRLSIA
-498 RAVLKDAPILVLDE
+498 RAVLKNAPILVLDE

-529 DFISKNRTT
+529 EIISKDRTT

-544 LSTIRHSHSIIVL
+544 LSTIRHSDSIIVL
-557 DKGKVVESGK
+557 DDGKVVESGT
-567 HEDLIKNKSSYYRLW
+567 HEELLDNKSQYFKLW
-582 NVQTGVRKS
+582 NVQTGKR